1 MYVQWICSQ
10 TAMTKTEKT
19 KELEEMSDKELMYL
33 HDGIMDIRCYLD
45 RRLASVTAIMH
56 ERLEKKLVK

>member
-1 MYVQWICSQ
+1 
-10 TAMTKTEKT
+10 MTETEKT

-56 ERLEKKLVK
+56 ERLEKNLIK